1 MGNFIFYY
9 LSDIKGE
16 MAGIMGSIHE
26 NMSINNVIHS
36 SIGCNWKKEELFVVS
51 NNERKKNIS
60 KIGIKISDE
69 VKEAMAMDNV

>member
-36 SIGCNWKKEELFVVS
+36 SIGCNWKKKNEELFVVKATMK
-51 NNERKKNIS
+51 EKKYFKNLY
-60 KIGIKISDE
+60 
-69 VKEAMAMDNV
+69 